1 MSNTTASAMPSPDVL
16 RQMID
21 KLPAGWLGDLG
32 ERLRGD
38 ANGELRTQYLAGFDA
53 AIDKARTRLA
63 RPLPDA
69 DYAATQA
76 TIDACVVA
84 REVLIAVSSAFL
96 STPGALRSGP

>member
-1 MSNTTASAMPSPDVL
+1 MPSPDVL
-16 RQMID
+16 RQIID

-32 ERLRGD
+32 ERLRND
-38 ANGELRTQYLAGFDA
+38 ASGELCSQYLAGFDA

-69 DYAATQA
+69 DFAATKA

-84 REVLIAVSSAFL
+84 REVVDLAWSAL
-96 STPGALRSGP
+96 NTTPGALRSGP